1 MEPAQPSEERV
12 AEMIS
17 GVVAYLRQE
26 REIYFRA
33 SDPLIAE
40 WKTSV
45 QPFFSKALLEKVRT
59 VVLKGA
65 RIPPPPFYSEAI
77 AMSSGNFPDFVHL
90 ASVTYL
96 DIIVF
101 RSEERRVGKECRSR
115 WSP

>member
-17 GVVAYLRQE
+17 GVAAYLRQE

-40 WKTSV
+40 WKTTV

-59 VVLKGA
+59 AVLKGA

-77 AMSSGNFPDFVHL
+77 AISSANFPDFVHL
-90 ASVTYL
+90 PSATYL
-96 DIIVF
+96 VTLVF
-101 RSEERRVGKECRSR
+101 HDQLPSR
-115 WSP
+115 TPFLG

>member
-17 GVVAYLRQE
+17 GVEAYLRQE

-40 WKTSV
+40 WKTRV
-45 QPFFSKALLEKVRT
+45 QPFFSKALLDQVRT

-65 RIPPPPFYSEAI
+65 RILPPPFYSEAI
-77 AMSSGNFPDFVHL
+77 TMSFAHFPHFVHL

-96 DIIVF
+96 AIIVF
-101 RSEERRVGKECRSR
+101 
-115 WSP
+115 